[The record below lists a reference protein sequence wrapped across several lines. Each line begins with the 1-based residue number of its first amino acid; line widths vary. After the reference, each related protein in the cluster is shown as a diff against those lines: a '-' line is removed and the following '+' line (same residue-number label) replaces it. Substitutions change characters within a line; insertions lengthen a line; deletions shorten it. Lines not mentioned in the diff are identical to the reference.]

1 MAKGDR
7 TCRPWYRATLVEL
20 DFIGENWAQIARLS
34 SDALQNVA
42 LESCKDEIT
51 DYTVYKRMSTLGIE
65 RNAEFRKL
73 LNNLADMEQRHYQ
86 FWSRYVPGK
95 GVKPSTARVY
105 LAILIRIFFGGT
117 FASKFLERNEAKVIA
132 KYKSVAG
139 LIPEADRPEFDRMLE
154 DEVTH
159 EKEFEAKA
167 ESGAVKYISF
177 VVLGLADALVEIAGI
192 HAGSL
197 GIYDSTRLAGF
208 AGVVAG
214 AAASIAMA
222 SAAYAQAKQGF
233 EGSATASAAYTGG
246 SYFAAALILAAP
258 YFITDDMS
266 WALGTSLT
274 FAVILIAFVS
284 FYSAIISNKP
294 FTKDFLQM
302 TGIMFGATVALYI
315 LGTVIHLLFHI
326 TI

>member
-1 MAKGDR
+1 MTA
-7 TCRPWYRATLVEL
+7 P
-20 DFIGENWAQIARLS
+20 LS
-34 SDALQNVA
+34 SETLQKVA
-42 LESCKDEIT
+42 LESSEDEIT

-65 RNAEFRKL
+65 RNADFRRIL
-73 LNNLADMEQRHYQ
+73 SSLADMEHRHYE
-86 FWSRYVPGK
+86 FWRRYIPNEV
-95 GVKPSTARVY
+95 VRPSMARVY
-105 LAILIRIFFGGT
+105 LTILFRVLLGTT
-117 FASKFLERNEAKVIA
+117 FASKYLERNEAAVIA
-132 KYKSVAG
+132 KYKSVEG
-139 LIPEADRPEFDRMLE
+139 LIPEPDKVEFDRMLQ

-159 EKEFEAKA
+159 EREFELKT

-197 GIYDSTRLAGF
+197 GIYDSTRLAGL

-233 EGSATASAAYTGG
+233 EGSASLSAAYTGI
-246 SYFAAALILAAP
+246 SYFAAALILASP
-258 YFITDDMS
+258 YFVTEKMAL
-266 WALGTSLT
+266 ALGTSLT

-284 FYSAIISNKP
+284 FYSSVISGKP
-294 FTKDFLQM
+294 FTRDFLEM

-315 LGTVIHLLFHI
+315 LGTIIHVTFHV

>member
-1 MAKGDR
+1 MQK
-7 TCRPWYRATLVEL
+7 
-20 DFIGENWAQIARLS
+20 GENSLLLS
-34 SDALQNVA
+34 SETLQEVA
-42 LESCKDEIT
+42 LESSRDEIT
-51 DYTVYKRMSTLGIE
+51 DYNVYSRLSKTSIE
-65 RNAEFRKL
+65 RNADFRKVL
-73 LNNLADMEQRHYQ
+73 SNLAEMEQRHYN
-86 FWSRYVPGK
+86 FWRKYIPDAS
-95 GVKPSTARVY
+95 VKPSMTQVY
-105 LAILIRIFFGGT
+105 LTVLLRVLFGIT
-117 FASKFLERNEAKVIA
+117 FASKFLERNESKVIA
-132 KYKSVAG
+132 RYKSIAN
-139 LIPEADRPEFDRMLE
+139 LIPESDRPEFEQMLQ

-159 EKEFEAKA
+159 EKEFEQKT

-233 EGSATASAAYTGG
+233 EGSASLSAAYTGV
-246 SYFAAALILAAP
+246 SYFAAALILASP
-258 YFITDDMS
+258 YFVTEQMS

-284 FYSAIISNKP
+284 FYSSVISGKP
-294 FTKDFLQM
+294 FTRDFLEM

-315 LGTVIHLLFHI
+315 LGTVIHITFHLVI
-326 TI
+326 